1 MLAFGRC
8 WRLHIHGL
16 FQPNKDSAAGGV
28 YLPIIY
34 HLRGLPH
41 NPKSTKFA
49 RKLPNFDTF
58 QNPQKYDYKE
68 SESPKI
74 ANLLATYSVAS

>member
-1 MLAFGRC
+1 MLRKMLAFGRC

-34 HLRGLPH
+34 HLKQGFSSSGSREIFPWVVEC
-41 NPKSTKFA
+41 
-49 RKLPNFDTF
+49 RTF
-58 QNPQKYDYKE
+58 TEFQ
-68 SESPKI
+68 
-74 ANLLATYSVAS
+74 